1 MVGESISV
9 TGKMHGSSYNGSNEY
24 LGEQSI
30 NESEVGFFTMIDS
43 VASDNGVEGEKNSL

>member
-9 TGKMHGSSYNGSNEY
+9 TGKMHGSSYNGSDAY

-30 NESEVGFFTMIDS
+30 NESEVGYFTMIDA
-43 VASDNGVEGEKNSL
+43 VASDDGVEGEKRG